1 LPNDF
6 PITKHHNATERS
18 IAVIFNII
26 LLILLIVIVIFILVI
41 HLRAAFNCLSLGRC
55 FAPLATLRSG
65 LDLLLGLLVLNEC
78 AKNTDLV
85 VLVGLEI
92 EAKLLTETQLEQV
105 VVKGIFGY
113 SDFQGGIL

>member
-41 HLRAAFNCLSLGRC
+41 HLRTAFKSLSSGRC
-55 FAPLATLRSG
+55 FVALATLRSG
-65 LDLLLGLLVLNEC
+65 LDLLLRLLVLIEC
-78 AKNTDLV
+78 AKDTDLI

-92 EAKLLTETQLEQV
+92 EAELLTETQLEQV
-105 VVKGIFGY
+105 VVKALFGY
-113 SDFQGGIL
+113 SDLRGGIL